1 MALLTI
7 NNVDFTSKINQRK
20 YNVQKQPVYTT
31 WTDGNH
37 VTHRSITRNRVSGSF
52 TMSFL
57 SAVEFDAFNAAVNAV
72 KTVGGYLPV
81 TVYVNNTKESLTINA
96 FLDYDAMLVWTQIYD
111 VQTGSTPELA
121 SVTVKLSE
129 R

>member
-20 YNVQKQPVYTT
+20 YNVQKHPVYTT

-37 VTHRSITRNRVSGSF
+37 VTHRSITRTRVSGSF

-57 SAVEFDAFNAAVNAV
+57 SAAEFDAFNTAVNAV

-81 TVYVNNTKESLTINA
+81 TVYVNNTKESLAINA
-96 FLDYDAMLVWTQIYD
+96 FLDYDAMLVWTQVYD
-111 VQTGSTPELA
+111 VQTGSTPALA

>member
-7 NNVDFTSKINQRK
+7 NNIDFSSRINQKK
-20 YNVQKQPVYTT
+20 YNIQKQPVYTT
-31 WTDGNH
+31 WTDGNGI
-37 VTHRSITRNRVSGSF
+37 THRSITRTRVSGSF

-57 SAVEFDAFNAAVNAV
+57 SAADFDSFNAAVNSV

-81 TVYVNNTKESLTINA
+81 AIYVNNTKETLNINA
-96 FLDYDAMLVWTQIYD
+96 FLDYDAMLVWTQVYN

>member
-37 VTHRSITRNRVSGSF
+37 VTHRSITRTRVSGSF

-57 SAVEFDAFNAAVNAV
+57 SAAEFDAFNAAVNAV

-81 TVYVNNTKESLTINA
+81 TVYVNNTNESLAINA
-96 FLDYDAMLVWTQIYD
+96 FLDYDAMLVWTQVYD
-111 VQTGSTPELA
+111 AQTGSTPALA

>member
-37 VTHRSITRNRVSGSF
+37 VTHRSITRTRVSGSF

-57 SAVEFDAFNAAVNAV
+57 SAAEFDAFNAAVNAV
-72 KTVGGYLPV
+72 KTVGGYLPL

-96 FLDYDAMLVWTQIYD
+96 FLDYDAMLVWTQVYD
-111 VQTGSTPELA
+111 IQTGSTPALA
-121 SVTVKLSE
+121 SVSVKLSE